1 MLEYDKILRPLI
13 SNWIHDER
21 LSEDR
26 VYLSAS
32 SIVRK
37 SYTLNRINNLIS
49 EHKLNLKVF
58 ESSEMEYSDR
68 FIIPKKND

>member
-21 LSEDR
+21 ISEDR

-37 SYTLNRINNLIS
+37 EFTKNRILNLIS
-49 EHKLNLKVF
+49 KHNLNLKVW
-58 ESSEMEYSDR
+58 EDNTMEYSDR
-68 FIIPKKND
+68 FIISKN